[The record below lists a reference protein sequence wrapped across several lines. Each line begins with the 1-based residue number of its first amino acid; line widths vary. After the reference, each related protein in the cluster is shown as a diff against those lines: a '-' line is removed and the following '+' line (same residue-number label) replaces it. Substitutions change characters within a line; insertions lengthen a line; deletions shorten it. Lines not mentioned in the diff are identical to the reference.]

1 MLTSIT
7 PLGERGRNSNWALT
21 VTAFAF
27 GSLLGGALVGA
38 LAGGM
43 GALAGAE
50 LPGGRI
56 AAIGLAGAALL
67 AVALDL
73 GIAGLR
79 LPTSGRQVNENWLGT
94 YRGWVYGLGF
104 GFQLGL
110 GLATVV
116 SASAVYLA
124 IGAAALTGSVAA
136 GTTVGLAFGAG
147 RAAQPLLAARVQTP
161 QQLRRLAARLLRW
174 RLPVARLAAGAQ
186 ATAALLLLIA
196 LGVA

>member
-104 GFQLGL
+104 GAQLGV
-110 GLATVV
+110 GVATVV
-116 SASAVYLA
+116 TSSAVYLTLA
-124 IGAAALTGSVAA
+124 GEALAPSIAA
-136 GTTVGLAFGAG
+136 GTVVGGVFGAIRG
-147 RAAQPLLAARVQTP
+147 GSVLLARRIDSPARLVGFHG
-161 QQLRRLAARLLRW
+161 RLARLEG
-174 RLPVARLAAGAQ
+174 PT
-186 ATAALLLLIA
+186 ATATLTLQALAVVAA
-196 LGVA
+196 LAVAA

>member
-104 GFQLGL
+104 
-110 GLATVV
+110 
-116 SASAVYLA
+116 
-124 IGAAALTGSVAA
+124 
-136 GTTVGLAFGAG
+136 
-147 RAAQPLLAARVQTP
+147 
-161 QQLRRLAARLLRW
+161 
-174 RLPVARLAAGAQ
+174 
-186 ATAALLLLIA
+186 
-196 LGVA
+196 